1 MSGLNTLLD
10 ALLAEREAGREA
22 VLATVVKVEGSA
34 YRRPGARMLVSRFG
48 RPEGTISGGCLE
60 AEVAKKA
67 WWLTEAGPA
76 LRSYSTAEADEASE
90 EALSF
95 GLGCN
100 GKVHVLFERLPAN
113 GPCALVDALLGVRD
127 SQQAAAIA
135 TVIASPG
142 AASPRLGERL
152 CLVPGQDAKGE
163 LLLSGLAE
171 QISADLQQTLLRGKS
186 SRGFYPNG
194 EDEVEVLLEYL
205 PPVRRLVI
213 FGAGHDAQPLVRMAK
228 LLGWHVTVIDGRAHF
243 ARAERFAEV
252 DQVLVG
258 DVEQPFAYH
267 ELVRGAA
274 VAVMTHSLV
283 QDAHW
288 LQGVLHS
295 EPCYVGQLGP
305 RERTERLLAGIHEQ
319 LAKTQ
324 DELPGLACLHYPI
337 GLDLG
342 GDTPES
348 VAMAVLAEIQAVL
361 NGRHGGSLRLRA
373 ASIHDSD
380 PVLIAGQAA
389 TAVTTEAFR
398 QFAVQR

>member
-67 WWLTEAGPA
+67 WWLTETGPA
-76 LRSYSTAEADEASE
+76 LRSYSTAEADDGSE

-100 GKVHVLFERLPAN
+100 GKVHVLFERLPA
-113 GPCALVDALLGVRD
+113 GPCALVDALLSVRER
-127 SQQAAAIA
+127 QQPAAIA
-135 TVIASPG
+135 TVIASSG
-142 AASPRLGERL
+142 AAAPRLGERL
-152 CLVPGQDAKGE
+152 CLMPGQEAAGE
-163 LLLSGLAE
+163 LLRSVLVE

-186 SRGFYPNG
+186 SRGLYPNG
-194 EDEVEVLLEYL
+194 LGEVEVLLEYL

-243 ARAERFAEV
+243 ARAERFAEA

-258 DVEQPFAYH
+258 DVEQPFDYH

-288 LQGVLHS
+288 LKGVLHS

-319 LAKTQ
+319 LAKPQ
-324 DELPGLACLHYPI
+324 DELPGLECLHYPI

-361 NGRHGGSLRLRA
+361 NGRNGGSLRFRS

-380 PVLIAGQAA
+380 PVLMAGRDQTDVAA
-389 TAVTTEAFR
+389 EGCRLV
-398 QFAVQR
+398 AVQR

>member
-76 LRSYSTAEADEASE
+76 LRSYSTAEADDASE

-100 GKVHVLFERLPAN
+100 GKVHVLFERLPA
-113 GPCALVDALLGVRD
+113 GPCALVDALLSVRD
-127 SQQAAAIA
+127 RQQPAAIA
-135 TVIASPG
+135 TVIASSG
-142 AASPRLGERL
+142 AAAPRLGERL
-152 CLVPGQDAKGE
+152 CLMPGQEAAGE
-163 LLLSGLAE
+163 LLRSVLVE

-186 SRGFYPNG
+186 SRGLYPNG
-194 EDEVEVLLEYL
+194 LGEVEVLLEYL

-243 ARAERFAEV
+243 ARAERFAEA

-258 DVEQPFAYH
+258 DVEQPFDYH

-319 LAKTQ
+319 LANPQ
-324 DELPGLACLHYPI
+324 DELPGLECLHYPI

-361 NGRHGGSLRLRA
+361 NGRNGGSLRFRS

-380 PVLIAGQAA
+380 PVLKAGRDQTDVAA
-389 TAVTTEAFR
+389 EGCRLV
-398 QFAVQR
+398 AVQR

>member
-1 MSGLNTLLD
+1 MSGLNTFLD

-76 LRSYSTAEADEASE
+76 LRSYSTAEADDASE

-100 GKVHVLFERLPAN
+100 GKVHVLFERLPA
-113 GPCALVDALLGVRD
+113 GPCALVDALLSVRD
-127 SQQAAAIA
+127 RQQPAAIA
-135 TVIASPG
+135 TVIVSSG
-142 AASPRLGERL
+142 AAAPRLGERL
-152 CLVPGQDAKGE
+152 CLMPGQEAAGE
-163 LLLSGLAE
+163 LLRSVLVE

-186 SRGFYPNG
+186 SRGLYPNG
-194 EDEVEVLLEYL
+194 LGEVEVLLEYL

-243 ARAERFAEV
+243 ARAERFAEA

-258 DVEQPFAYH
+258 DVEQPFDYH

-288 LQGVLHS
+288 LKGVLHS

-319 LAKTQ
+319 LAKPQ
-324 DELPGLACLHYPI
+324 DELPGLECLHYPI

-342 GDTPES
+342 GDTPEC

-361 NGRHGGSLRLRA
+361 NGRNGGSLRFRS

-380 PVLIAGQAA
+380 PVLMAGRDQTDVAA
-389 TAVTTEAFR
+389 EGCRLV
-398 QFAVQR
+398 AVQR

>member
-1 MSGLNTLLD
+1 M
-10 ALLAEREAGREA
+10 
-22 VLATVVKVEGSA
+22 
-34 YRRPGARMLVSRFG
+34 
-48 RPEGTISGGCLE
+48 
-60 AEVAKKA
+60 AKKA

-76 LRSYSTAEADEASE
+76 LRSYSTAEADDASE

-100 GKVHVLFERLPAN
+100 GKVHVLFERLPA
-113 GPCALVDALLGVRD
+113 GPCALVDALLSVRD
-127 SQQAAAIA
+127 RQQPAAIA
-135 TVIASPG
+135 TVIVSSG
-142 AASPRLGERL
+142 AAAPRLGERL
-152 CLVPGQDAKGE
+152 CLMPGQEAAGE
-163 LLLSGLAE
+163 LLRSVLVE

-186 SRGFYPNG
+186 SRGLYPNG
-194 EDEVEVLLEYL
+194 LGEVEVLLEYL

-243 ARAERFAEV
+243 ARAERFAEA

-258 DVEQPFAYH
+258 DVEQPFDYH

-288 LQGVLHS
+288 LKGVLHS

-319 LAKTQ
+319 LAKPQ
-324 DELPGLACLHYPI
+324 DELPGLECLHYPI

-342 GDTPES
+342 GDTRNAWPWRCWRKFRQCS
-348 VAMAVLAEIQAVL
+348 TAAMAAACA
-361 NGRHGGSLRLRA
+361 SDLRA
-373 ASIHDSD
+373 SMT
-380 PVLIAGQAA
+380 A
-389 TAVTTEAFR
+389 TLC
-398 QFAVQR
+398 

>member
-76 LRSYSTAEADEASE
+76 LRSYSTAEADDASE

-100 GKVHVLFERLPAN
+100 GKVHVLFERLPA
-113 GPCALVDALLGVRD
+113 GPCALVDALLSVRD
-127 SQQAAAIA
+127 RQQPAAIA
-135 TVIASPG
+135 TVIASSG
-142 AASPRLGERL
+142 AAAPRLGERL
-152 CLVPGQDAKGE
+152 CLMPGQEAAGE
-163 LLLSGLAE
+163 LLRSVLVE

-186 SRGFYPNG
+186 SRGLYPNG
-194 EDEVEVLLEYL
+194 LGEVEVLLEYL
-205 PPVRRLVI
+205 PPVWRLVI

-243 ARAERFAEV
+243 ARAERFAEA

-258 DVEQPFAYH
+258 DVEQPFDYH

-319 LAKTQ
+319 LANPQ
-324 DELPGLACLHYPI
+324 DELPGLECLHYPI

-361 NGRHGGSLRLRA
+361 NGRNGGSLRFRS

-380 PVLIAGQAA
+380 PVLMAGRDQTDVAA
-389 TAVTTEAFR
+389 EGCRLV
-398 QFAVQR
+398 AVQR

>member
-76 LRSYSTAEADEASE
+76 LRSYSTAEADDASE

-100 GKVHVLFERLPAN
+100 GKVHVLFERLPA
-113 GPCALVDALLGVRD
+113 GPCALVDALLSVRD
-127 SQQAAAIA
+127 RQQPAAIA
-135 TVIASPG
+135 TVIASSG
-142 AASPRLGERL
+142 AAAPRLGERL
-152 CLVPGQDAKGE
+152 CLMPGQEAAGE
-163 LLLSGLAE
+163 LLRSVLVE

-186 SRGFYPNG
+186 SRGLYPNG
-194 EDEVEVLLEYL
+194 LGEVEVLLEYL

-243 ARAERFAEV
+243 ARAERFAEA

-258 DVEQPFAYH
+258 DVEQPFDYH

-288 LQGVLHS
+288 LKGVLHS

-319 LAKTQ
+319 LAKPQ
-324 DELPGLACLHYPI
+324 DELPGLECLHYPI

-361 NGRHGGSLRLRA
+361 NGRNGGSLRFRS

-380 PVLIAGQAA
+380 PVLKAGRDQTDVAA
-389 TAVTTEAFR
+389 EGCRLV
-398 QFAVQR
+398 AVQR

>member
-76 LRSYSTAEADEASE
+76 LRSYSTAEADDASE

-100 GKVHVLFERLPAN
+100 GKVHVLFERLPA
-113 GPCALVDALLGVRD
+113 GPCALVDALLSVRD
-127 SQQAAAIA
+127 RQQPAAIA
-135 TVIASPG
+135 TVIVSSG
-142 AASPRLGERL
+142 AAAPRLGERL
-152 CLVPGQDAKGE
+152 CLMPGQEAAGE
-163 LLLSGLAE
+163 LLRSVLVE
-171 QISADLQQTLLRGKS
+171 QISANLQQTLLRGKS
-186 SRGFYPNG
+186 SRGLYPNG
-194 EDEVEVLLEYL
+194 LGEVEVLLEYL
-205 PPVRRLVI
+205 PPARRLVI

-243 ARAERFAEV
+243 ARAERFAEA

-258 DVEQPFAYH
+258 DVEQPFDYH

-288 LQGVLHS
+288 LKGVLHS

-319 LAKTQ
+319 LAKPQ
-324 DELPGLACLHYPI
+324 DELPGLECLHYPI

-361 NGRHGGSLRLRA
+361 NGRNGGSLRFRS

-380 PVLIAGQAA
+380 PVLMAGRDQTDVAA
-389 TAVTTEAFR
+389 EGCRLV
-398 QFAVQR
+398 AVQR

>member
-34 YRRPGARMLVSRFG
+34 YRRPGARMLLSRFG

-76 LRSYSTAEADEASE
+76 LRSYSTAEADDASE

-100 GKVHVLFERLPAN
+100 GKVHVLFERLPA
-113 GPCALVDALLGVRD
+113 GPCALVDALLSVRD
-127 SQQAAAIA
+127 RQQPAAIA
-135 TVIASPG
+135 TVIASSG
-142 AASPRLGERL
+142 AAAPRLGERL
-152 CLVPGQDAKGE
+152 CLMPGQEAAGE
-163 LLLSGLAE
+163 LLRSVLVE

-186 SRGFYPNG
+186 SRGLYPNG
-194 EDEVEVLLEYL
+194 LGEVEVLLEYL

-243 ARAERFAEV
+243 ARAERFAEA

-258 DVEQPFAYH
+258 DVEQPFDYH

-319 LAKTQ
+319 LAKPQ
-324 DELPGLACLHYPI
+324 DELPGLECLHYPI

-361 NGRHGGSLRLRA
+361 NGRNGGSLRFRS

-380 PVLIAGQAA
+380 PVLMAGRDQTDVAA
-389 TAVTTEAFR
+389 EGCRLV
-398 QFAVQR
+398 AVQR

>member
-76 LRSYSTAEADEASE
+76 LRSYSTAEADDASE

-100 GKVHVLFERLPAN
+100 GKVHVLFERLPA
-113 GPCALVDALLGVRD
+113 GPCALVDALLSVRD
-127 SQQAAAIA
+127 RQQPAAIA
-135 TVIASPG
+135 TVIVSSG
-142 AASPRLGERL
+142 AAAPRLGERL
-152 CLVPGQDAKGE
+152 CLMPGQEAAGE
-163 LLLSGLAE
+163 LLRSVLVE

-186 SRGFYPNG
+186 SRGLYPNG
-194 EDEVEVLLEYL
+194 LGEVEVLLEYL

-243 ARAERFAEV
+243 ARAERFAEA

-258 DVEQPFAYH
+258 DVEQPFDYH

-319 LAKTQ
+319 LAKPQ
-324 DELPGLACLHYPI
+324 DELPGLECLHYPI

-361 NGRHGGSLRLRA
+361 NGRNGGSLRFRS

-380 PVLIAGQAA
+380 PVLMAGRDQTDVAA
-389 TAVTTEAFR
+389 EGCRLV
-398 QFAVQR
+398 AVQR

>member
-76 LRSYSTAEADEASE
+76 LRSYSTAEADDASE

-100 GKVHVLFERLPAN
+100 GKVHVLFERLPA
-113 GPCALVDALLGVRD
+113 GPCALVDALLSVRD
-127 SQQAAAIA
+127 RQQPAAIA
-135 TVIASPG
+135 TVIVSSG
-142 AASPRLGERL
+142 AAAPRLGERL
-152 CLVPGQDAKGE
+152 CLMPGQEAAGE
-163 LLLSGLAE
+163 LLRSVLVE

-186 SRGFYPNG
+186 SRGLYPNG
-194 EDEVEVLLEYL
+194 LGEVEVLLEYL

-243 ARAERFAEV
+243 ARAERFAEA

-258 DVEQPFAYH
+258 DVEQPFDYH

-319 LAKTQ
+319 LAKPQ
-324 DELPGLACLHYPI
+324 DELPGLECLHYPI

-342 GDTPES
+342 GDTPEC

-361 NGRHGGSLRLRA
+361 NGRNGGSLRFRS

-380 PVLIAGQAA
+380 PVLMAGRDQTDVAA
-389 TAVTTEAFR
+389 EGCRLV
-398 QFAVQR
+398 AVQR

>member
-76 LRSYSTAEADEASE
+76 LRSYSTAEADDASE

-100 GKVHVLFERLPAN
+100 GKVHVLFERLPA
-113 GPCALVDALLGVRD
+113 GPCALVDALLSVRD
-127 SQQAAAIA
+127 RQQPAAIA
-135 TVIASPG
+135 TVIASSG
-142 AASPRLGERL
+142 AAAPRLGERL
-152 CLVPGQDAKGE
+152 CLMPGQEAAGE
-163 LLLSGLAE
+163 LLRSVLVE

-186 SRGFYPNG
+186 SRGLYPNG
-194 EDEVEVLLEYL
+194 LGEVEVLLEYL

-243 ARAERFAEV
+243 ARAERFAEA

-258 DVEQPFAYH
+258 DVEQPFDYH

-319 LAKTQ
+319 LAKPQ
-324 DELPGLACLHYPI
+324 DELPGLECLHYPI

-361 NGRHGGSLRLRA
+361 NGRNGGSLRFRS

-380 PVLIAGQAA
+380 PVLMAGRDQTDVAA
-389 TAVTTEAFR
+389 EGCRLV
-398 QFAVQR
+398 AVQR

>member
-67 WWLTEAGPA
+67 WWLTETGPA
-76 LRSYSTAEADEASE
+76 LRSYSTAEADDASE

-100 GKVHVLFERLPAN
+100 GKVHVLFERLPA
-113 GPCALVDALLGVRD
+113 GPCALVDALLSVRER
-127 SQQAAAIA
+127 QQPAAIA
-135 TVIASPG
+135 TVIASSG
-142 AASPRLGERL
+142 AAAPRLGERL
-152 CLVPGQDAKGE
+152 CLMPGQEAAGE
-163 LLLSGLAE
+163 LLRSVLVE

-186 SRGFYPNG
+186 SRGLYPNG
-194 EDEVEVLLEYL
+194 LGEVEVLLEYL

-243 ARAERFAEV
+243 ARAERFAEA

-258 DVEQPFAYH
+258 DVERPFDYH

-319 LAKTQ
+319 LAKPQ
-324 DELPGLACLHYPI
+324 DELPGLECLHYPI

-361 NGRHGGSLRLRA
+361 NGRNGGSLRFRS

-380 PVLIAGQAA
+380 PVLMAGRDQTDVAA
-389 TAVTTEAFR
+389 EGCRLV
-398 QFAVQR
+398 AVQR

>member
-76 LRSYSTAEADEASE
+76 LRSYSTAEADDASE

-100 GKVHVLFERLPAN
+100 GKVHVLFERLPA
-113 GPCALVDALLGVRD
+113 GPCALVDALLSVRD
-127 SQQAAAIA
+127 RQQPAAIA
-135 TVIASPG
+135 TVIVSSG
-142 AASPRLGERL
+142 AAAPRLGERL
-152 CLVPGQDAKGE
+152 CLMPGQEAAGE
-163 LLLSGLAE
+163 LLRSVLVE

-186 SRGFYPNG
+186 SRGLYPNG
-194 EDEVEVLLEYL
+194 LGEVEVLLEYL

-243 ARAERFAEV
+243 ARAERFAEA

-258 DVEQPFAYH
+258 DVEQPFDYH

-288 LQGVLHS
+288 LKGVLHS

-319 LAKTQ
+319 LAKPQ
-324 DELPGLACLHYPI
+324 DELPGLESLHYPI

-342 GDTPES
+342 GDTPEC

-361 NGRHGGSLRLRA
+361 NGRNGGSLRFRS

-380 PVLIAGQAA
+380 PVLMAGRDQTDVAA
-389 TAVTTEAFR
+389 EGCRLV
-398 QFAVQR
+398 AVQR

>member
-48 RPEGTISGGCLE
+48 RPECTISGGCLE

-76 LRSYSTAEADEASE
+76 LRSYSTAEADDASE

-100 GKVHVLFERLPAN
+100 GKVHVLFERLPA
-113 GPCALVDALLGVRD
+113 GPCALVDALLSVRD
-127 SQQAAAIA
+127 RQQPAAIA
-135 TVIASPG
+135 TVIVSSG
-142 AASPRLGERL
+142 AAAPRLGERL
-152 CLVPGQDAKGE
+152 CLMPGQEAAGE
-163 LLLSGLAE
+163 LLRSVLVE

-186 SRGFYPNG
+186 SRGLYPNG
-194 EDEVEVLLEYL
+194 LGEVEVLLEYL

-243 ARAERFAEV
+243 ARAERFAEA

-258 DVEQPFAYH
+258 DVEQPFDYH

-288 LQGVLHS
+288 LKGVLHS

-319 LAKTQ
+319 LAKPQ
-324 DELPGLACLHYPI
+324 DELPGLECLHYPI

-361 NGRHGGSLRLRA
+361 NGRNGGSLRFRS

-380 PVLIAGQAA
+380 PVLKAGRDQTDVAA
-389 TAVTTEAFR
+389 EGCRLV
-398 QFAVQR
+398 AVQR

>member
-10 ALLAEREAGREA
+10 ALLTEREVGREA

-100 GKVHVLFERLPAN
+100 GKVHVLFERLPAS
-113 GPCALVDALLGVRD
+113 GPCALVDALCGVRD
-127 SQQAAAIA
+127 SQQPAAIA

-142 AASPRLGERL
+142 AAAPRLGARL
-152 CLVPGQDAKGE
+152 FLLPGQDAEGE
-163 LLLSGLAE
+163 LLGSALAE
-171 QISADLQQTLLRGKS
+171 QICADLQQTLLRGKS
-186 SRGFYPNG
+186 SRCLYPHG
-194 EDEVEVLLEYL
+194 ADEVEVLLEYL

-213 FGAGHDAQPLVRMAK
+213 FGAGHDAQPVVRMAK

-243 ARAERFAEV
+243 ARAERFAEA

-295 EPCYVGQLGP
+295 APCYVGQLGP
-305 RERTERLLAGIHEQ
+305 RERTERLLAGIHAQ
-319 LAKTQ
+319 Q
-324 DELPGLACLHYPI
+324 GDLPGLANLHYPI

-361 NGRHGGSLRLRA
+361 NGRNGGSLRLRA

-380 PVLIAGQAA
+380 PLRIAGLEQ
-389 TAVTTEAFR
+389 TAVAAEAFR
-398 QFAVQR
+398 QLAVQR

>member
-1 MSGLNTLLD
+1 MSGLNTLLA

-76 LRSYSTAEADEASE
+76 LRSYSTAEADDASE

-100 GKVHVLFERLPAN
+100 GKVHVLFERLPA
-113 GPCALVDALLGVRD
+113 GPCALVDALLSVRD
-127 SQQAAAIA
+127 RQQPAAIA
-135 TVIASPG
+135 TVIASSG
-142 AASPRLGERL
+142 AAAPRLGERL
-152 CLVPGQDAKGE
+152 CLMPGQEAAGE
-163 LLLSGLAE
+163 LLRSVLVE

-186 SRGFYPNG
+186 SRGLYPNG
-194 EDEVEVLLEYL
+194 LGEVEVLLEYL

-243 ARAERFAEV
+243 ARAERFAEA

-258 DVEQPFAYH
+258 DVEQPFDYH

-319 LAKTQ
+319 LAKPQ
-324 DELPGLACLHYPI
+324 DELPGLECLHYPI

-361 NGRHGGSLRLRA
+361 NGRNGGSLRFRS

-380 PVLIAGQAA
+380 PVLMAGRDQTDVAA
-389 TAVTTEAFR
+389 EGCRLV
-398 QFAVQR
+398 AVQR

>member
-76 LRSYSTAEADEASE
+76 LRSYSTAEADDASE

-100 GKVHVLFERLPAN
+100 GKVHVLFERLPA
-113 GPCALVDALLGVRD
+113 GPCALVDALLSVRD
-127 SQQAAAIA
+127 RQQPSAIA
-135 TVIASPG
+135 TVIASSG
-142 AASPRLGERL
+142 AAAPRLGERL
-152 CLVPGQDAKGE
+152 CLMPGQEAAGE
-163 LLLSGLAE
+163 LLRSVLVE

-186 SRGFYPNG
+186 SRGLYPNG
-194 EDEVEVLLEYL
+194 LGEVEVLLEYL

-243 ARAERFAEV
+243 ARAERFAEA

-258 DVEQPFAYH
+258 DVEQPFDYH

-319 LAKTQ
+319 LAKPQ
-324 DELPGLACLHYPI
+324 DELPGLECLHYPI

-361 NGRHGGSLRLRA
+361 NGRNGGSLRFRS

-380 PVLIAGQAA
+380 PVLKAGRDQTDVAA
-389 TAVTTEAFR
+389 EGCRLV
-398 QFAVQR
+398 AVQR

>member
-76 LRSYSTAEADEASE
+76 LRSYSTAEADDASE

-100 GKVHVLFERLPAN
+100 GKVHVLFERLPA
-113 GPCALVDALLGVRD
+113 GPCALVDALLSVRD
-127 SQQAAAIA
+127 RQQPAAIA
-135 TVIASPG
+135 TVIVSSG
-142 AASPRLGERL
+142 AAAPRLGERL
-152 CLVPGQDAKGE
+152 CLMPGQEAAGE
-163 LLLSGLAE
+163 LLRSVLVE

-186 SRGFYPNG
+186 SRGLYPNG
-194 EDEVEVLLEYL
+194 LGEVEVLLEYL

-243 ARAERFAEV
+243 ARAERFAEA

-258 DVEQPFAYH
+258 DVEQPFDYH

-288 LQGVLHS
+288 LKGVLHS

-319 LAKTQ
+319 LAKPQ
-324 DELPGLACLHYPI
+324 DELPGLECLHYPI

-361 NGRHGGSLRLRA
+361 NGRNGGSLRFRS

-380 PVLIAGQAA
+380 PVLKAGRDQTDVAA
-389 TAVTTEAFR
+389 EGCRLV
-398 QFAVQR
+398 AVQR

>member
-76 LRSYSTAEADEASE
+76 LRSYSTAEADDASE

-100 GKVHVLFERLPAN
+100 GKVHVLFERLPA
-113 GPCALVDALLGVRD
+113 GPCALVDALLSVRER
-127 SQQAAAIA
+127 QQPAAIA
-135 TVIASPG
+135 TVIASSG
-142 AASPRLGERL
+142 AAAPRLGERL
-152 CLVPGQDAKGE
+152 CLMPGQEAAGE
-163 LLLSGLAE
+163 LLRSVLVE

-186 SRGFYPNG
+186 SRGLYPNG
-194 EDEVEVLLEYL
+194 LGEVEVLLEYL

-243 ARAERFAEV
+243 ARAERFAEA

-258 DVEQPFAYH
+258 DVERPFDYH

-319 LAKTQ
+319 LAKPQ
-324 DELPGLACLHYPI
+324 DELPGLECLHYPI

-361 NGRHGGSLRLRA
+361 NGRNGGSLRFRS

-380 PVLIAGQAA
+380 PVLMAGRDQTDVAA
-389 TAVTTEAFR
+389 EGCRLV
-398 QFAVQR
+398 AVQR

>member
-1 MSGLNTLLD
+1 MSGLNTFLD

-76 LRSYSTAEADEASE
+76 LRSYSTAEADDASE

-100 GKVHVLFERLPAN
+100 GKVHVLFERLPA
-113 GPCALVDALLGVRD
+113 GPCALVDALLSVRD
-127 SQQAAAIA
+127 RQQPAAIA
-135 TVIASPG
+135 TVIVSSG
-142 AASPRLGERL
+142 AAAPRLGERL
-152 CLVPGQDAKGE
+152 CLMPGQEAAGE
-163 LLLSGLAE
+163 LLRSVLVE

-186 SRGFYPNG
+186 SRGLYPNG
-194 EDEVEVLLEYL
+194 LGEVEVLLEYL

-243 ARAERFAEV
+243 ARAERFAEA

-258 DVEQPFAYH
+258 DVEQPFDYH

-288 LQGVLHS
+288 LKGVLHS

-319 LAKTQ
+319 LAKPQ
-324 DELPGLACLHYPI
+324 DELPGLECLHYPI

-361 NGRHGGSLRLRA
+361 NGRNGGSLRFRS

-380 PVLIAGQAA
+380 PVLMAGRDQTDVAA
-389 TAVTTEAFR
+389 EGCRLVAVLR
-398 QFAVQR
+398 

>member
-10 ALLAEREAGREA
+10 ALLSEREAGREA

-60 AEVAKKA
+60 AEGAKKA

-76 LRSYSTAEADEASE
+76 LRSYSTAEADDASE

-100 GKVHVLFERLPAN
+100 GKVHVLFERLPA
-113 GPCALVDALLGVRD
+113 GPCALVDALLSVRD
-127 SQQAAAIA
+127 RQQPAAIA
-135 TVIASPG
+135 TVIVSSG
-142 AASPRLGERL
+142 AAAPRLGERL
-152 CLVPGQDAKGE
+152 CLMPGQEAAGE
-163 LLLSGLAE
+163 LLRSVLVE

-186 SRGFYPNG
+186 SRGLYPNG
-194 EDEVEVLLEYL
+194 LGEVEVLLEYL

-243 ARAERFAEV
+243 ARAERFAEA

-258 DVEQPFAYH
+258 DVEQPFDYH

-288 LQGVLHS
+288 LKGVLHS

-319 LAKTQ
+319 LAKPQ
-324 DELPGLACLHYPI
+324 DELPGLECLHYPI

-361 NGRHGGSLRLRA
+361 NGRNGGSLRFRS

-380 PVLIAGQAA
+380 PVLKAGRDQTDVAA
-389 TAVTTEAFR
+389 EGCRLV
-398 QFAVQR
+398 AVQR

>member
-1 MSGLNTLLD
+1 MAGLHTLLD
-10 ALLAEREAGREA
+10 ALLTERAAGRDA

-67 WWLTEAGPA
+67 WWLTETGPA

-90 EALSF
+90 ESLSF

-100 GKVHVLFERLPAN
+100 GKVYVLFERLPAS
-113 GPCALVDALLGVRD
+113 GPCGLLDTLVQVRD
-127 SQQAAAIA
+127 TQQPAAIA
-135 TVIASPG
+135 TVIASPAG
-142 AASPRLGERL
+142 GQPRLGERL
-152 CLVPGQDAKGE
+152 RLLSGQQAEGE
-163 LLLSGLAE
+163 LLGSPLAE
-171 QISADLQQTLLRGKS
+171 RLRADLQQTLLRGKS
-186 SRGFYPNG
+186 LLCVYPNG
-194 EDEVEVLLEYL
+194 AHEVEVFLEYL
-205 PPVRRLVI
+205 PAVRRLVV

-243 ARAERFAEV
+243 ARAERFPEA
-252 DQVLVG
+252 DHVLVG
-258 DVEQPFAYH
+258 DIARPFAHH

-274 VAVMTHSLV
+274 VAVMTHSLM

-288 LQGVLHS
+288 LQGVLQS
-295 EPCYVGQLGP
+295 APCYVGQLGP
-305 RERTERLLAGIHEQ
+305 RERTERLLAGIGELQ
-319 LAKTQ
+319 G
-324 DELPGLACLHYPI
+324 ELPGMANLHYPI

-361 NGRHGGSLRLRA
+361 NGRNGASLRFRSA
-373 ASIHDSD
+373 QIHDSD
-380 PVLIAGQAA
+380 ARVIAGRQD
-389 TAVTTEAFR
+389 AVTADEAA
-398 QFAVQR
+398 QPSTVHG

>member
-1 MSGLNTLLD
+1 MSCLIPLLD
-10 ALLAEREAGREA
+10 VLLAERNAGREA
-22 VLATVVKVEGSA
+22 VLATVVKVDGSA

-60 AEVAKKA
+60 AEVARKA

-76 LRSYSTAEADEASE
+76 LRSYSTSEADEGSE

-100 GKVHVLFERLPAN
+100 GKVHVLFERLPAS
-113 GPCALVDALLGVRD
+113 GPCALITALLGVRD
-127 SQQAAAIA
+127 TQQPAAIA
-135 TVIASPG
+135 TVIASSADG
-142 AASPRLGERL
+142 SHRLGDRL
-152 CLVPGQDAKGE
+152 LLVSGQSAEGE
-163 LLLSGLAE
+163 LLQSALAE
-171 QISADLQQTLLRGKS
+171 QIRIDLQQTLVRGKS
-186 SRGFYPNG
+186 SRYLYPNG
-194 EDEVEVLLEYL
+194 TGKIEVLMEYL
-205 PPVRRLVI
+205 PPVRRLVV

-228 LLGWHVTVIDGRAHF
+228 LLGWHVTIIDGRSHF
-243 ARAERFAEV
+243 ARAERFPDA

-258 DVEQPFAYH
+258 DVEQPFAYR

-319 LAKTQ
+319 Q
-324 DELPGLACLHYPI
+324 GELPGLACLHYPI
-337 GLDLG
+337 GLGLG

-348 VAMAVLAEIQAVL
+348 VAMAMLAEIQAVL
-361 NGRHGGSLRLRA
+361 NGRNGGSLRFRS

-380 PVLIAGQAA
+380 PVLIASETETEIAFAA
-389 TAVTTEAFR
+389 EAYR
-398 QFAVQR
+398 RFAVQP

>member
-76 LRSYSTAEADEASE
+76 LRSYSTAEADDASE

-100 GKVHVLFERLPAN
+100 GKVHVLFERLPA
-113 GPCALVDALLGVRD
+113 GPCALVDALLSVRD
-127 SQQAAAIA
+127 HQQPAAIA
-135 TVIASPG
+135 TVIVSSG
-142 AASPRLGERL
+142 AAAPRLGERL
-152 CLVPGQDAKGE
+152 CLMPGQEAAGE
-163 LLLSGLAE
+163 LLRSVLVE

-186 SRGFYPNG
+186 SRGLYPNG
-194 EDEVEVLLEYL
+194 LGEVEVLLEYL

-243 ARAERFAEV
+243 ARAERFAEA

-258 DVEQPFAYH
+258 DVEQPFDYH

-288 LQGVLHS
+288 LKGVLHS

-319 LAKTQ
+319 LAKPQ
-324 DELPGLACLHYPI
+324 DELPGLECLHYPI

-361 NGRHGGSLRLRA
+361 NGRNGGSLRFRS

-380 PVLIAGQAA
+380 PVLKAGRDQTDVAA
-389 TAVTTEAFR
+389 EGCRLV
-398 QFAVQR
+398 AVQR

>member
-76 LRSYSTAEADEASE
+76 LRSYSTAEADDASE

-100 GKVHVLFERLPAN
+100 GKVHVLFERLPA
-113 GPCALVDALLGVRD
+113 GPCALVDALLSVRD
-127 SQQAAAIA
+127 RQQPAAIA
-135 TVIASPG
+135 TVIASSG
-142 AASPRLGERL
+142 AAAPRLGERL
-152 CLVPGQDAKGE
+152 CLMPGQEAAGE
-163 LLLSGLAE
+163 LLRSVLVE

-186 SRGFYPNG
+186 SRGLYPNG
-194 EDEVEVLLEYL
+194 LGEVEVLLEYL

-243 ARAERFAEV
+243 ARAERFAEA

-258 DVEQPFAYH
+258 DVEQPFDYH

-319 LAKTQ
+319 LANPQ
-324 DELPGLACLHYPI
+324 DELPGLECLHYPI

-361 NGRHGGSLRLRA
+361 NGRNGGSLRFRS

-380 PVLIAGQAA
+380 PVLMAGRDQTDVAA
-389 TAVTTEAFR
+389 EGCRLV
-398 QFAVQR
+398 AVQR

>member
-1 MSGLNTLLD
+1 MSGLNTFLD

-76 LRSYSTAEADEASE
+76 LRSYSTAEADDASE

-100 GKVHVLFERLPAN
+100 GKVHVLFERLPA
-113 GPCALVDALLGVRD
+113 GPCALVDALLSVRD
-127 SQQAAAIA
+127 RQQPAAIA
-135 TVIASPG
+135 TVIVSSG
-142 AASPRLGERL
+142 AAAPRLGERL
-152 CLVPGQDAKGE
+152 CLMPGQEAAGE
-163 LLLSGLAE
+163 LLRSVLVE

-186 SRGFYPNG
+186 SRGLYPNG
-194 EDEVEVLLEYL
+194 LGEVEVLLEYL

-243 ARAERFAEV
+243 ARAERFAEA

-258 DVEQPFAYH
+258 DVEQPFDYH

-288 LQGVLHS
+288 LKGVLHS

-319 LAKTQ
+319 LAKPQ
-324 DELPGLACLHYPI
+324 DELPGLECLHYPI

-342 GDTPES
+342 GDTPEC

-361 NGRHGGSLRLRA
+361 NGRNGGSLRFRS

-380 PVLIAGQAA
+380 PVLMAGRDQPDVAA
-389 TAVTTEAFR
+389 EGCRLV
-398 QFAVQR
+398 AVQR

>member
-76 LRSYSTAEADEASE
+76 LRSYSTAEADDASE

-100 GKVHVLFERLPAN
+100 GKVHVLFERLPA
-113 GPCALVDALLGVRD
+113 GPCALVDALLSVRD
-127 SQQAAAIA
+127 RQQPAAIA
-135 TVIASPG
+135 TVIVSSG
-142 AASPRLGERL
+142 AAAPRLGERL
-152 CLVPGQDAKGE
+152 CLMPGQEAAGE
-163 LLLSGLAE
+163 LLRSVLVE
-171 QISADLQQTLLRGKS
+171 QISADLLQTLLRGKS
-186 SRGFYPNG
+186 SRGLYPNG
-194 EDEVEVLLEYL
+194 LGEVEVLLEYL

-243 ARAERFAEV
+243 ARAERFAEA

-258 DVEQPFAYH
+258 DVEQPFDYH

-288 LQGVLHS
+288 LKGVLHS

-319 LAKTQ
+319 LAKPQ
-324 DELPGLACLHYPI
+324 DELPGLECLHYPI

-361 NGRHGGSLRLRA
+361 NGRNGGSLRFRS

-380 PVLIAGQAA
+380 PVLKAGRDQTDVAA
-389 TAVTTEAFR
+389 EGCRLV
-398 QFAVQR
+398 AVQR

>member
-67 WWLTEAGPA
+67 WWLTETGPA
-76 LRSYSTAEADEASE
+76 LRSYSTAEADDGSE

-100 GKVHVLFERLPAN
+100 GKVHVLFERLPA
-113 GPCALVDALLGVRD
+113 GPCALVDALLSVRER
-127 SQQAAAIA
+127 QQPAAIA
-135 TVIASPG
+135 TVIASSG
-142 AASPRLGERL
+142 AAAPRLGERL
-152 CLVPGQDAKGE
+152 CLMPGQEAAGE
-163 LLLSGLAE
+163 LLRSVLVE

-186 SRGFYPNG
+186 SRGLYPNG
-194 EDEVEVLLEYL
+194 LGEVEVLLEYL

-243 ARAERFAEV
+243 ARAERFAEA

-258 DVEQPFAYH
+258 DVERPFDYH

-319 LAKTQ
+319 LAKPQ
-324 DELPGLACLHYPI
+324 DELPGLECLHYPI

-361 NGRHGGSLRLRA
+361 NGRNGGSLRFRS

-380 PVLIAGQAA
+380 PVLMAGRDQTDVAA
-389 TAVTTEAFR
+389 EGCRLV
-398 QFAVQR
+398 AVQR

>member
-76 LRSYSTAEADEASE
+76 LRSYSTAEADDASE

-100 GKVHVLFERLPAN
+100 GKVHVLFERLPA
-113 GPCALVDALLGVRD
+113 GPCALVDALLSVRD
-127 SQQAAAIA
+127 RQQPAAIA
-135 TVIASPG
+135 TVIVSSG
-142 AASPRLGERL
+142 AAAPRLGERL
-152 CLVPGQDAKGE
+152 CLMPGQEAAGE
-163 LLLSGLAE
+163 LLRSVLVE

-186 SRGFYPNG
+186 SRGLYPNG
-194 EDEVEVLLEYL
+194 LGEVEVLLEYL

-243 ARAERFAEV
+243 ARAERFAEA

-258 DVEQPFAYH
+258 DVEQPFDYH

-288 LQGVLHS
+288 LKGVLHS

-319 LAKTQ
+319 LAKPQ
-324 DELPGLACLHYPI
+324 DELPGLECLHYPI

-342 GDTPES
+342 GDTPEC

-361 NGRHGGSLRLRA
+361 NGRNGGSLRFRS

-380 PVLIAGQAA
+380 PVLKAGRDQTDVAA
-389 TAVTTEAFR
+389 EGCRLV
-398 QFAVQR
+398 AVQR

>member
-76 LRSYSTAEADEASE
+76 LRSYSTAEADDASE

-100 GKVHVLFERLPAN
+100 GKVHVLFERLPA
-113 GPCALVDALLGVRD
+113 GPCALVDALLSVRER
-127 SQQAAAIA
+127 QQPAAIA
-135 TVIASPG
+135 TVIASSG
-142 AASPRLGERL
+142 AAAPRLGERL
-152 CLVPGQDAKGE
+152 CLMPGQEAAGE
-163 LLLSGLAE
+163 LLRSVLVE

-186 SRGFYPNG
+186 SRGLYPNG
-194 EDEVEVLLEYL
+194 LGEVEVLLEYL

-243 ARAERFAEV
+243 ARAERFAEA

-258 DVEQPFAYH
+258 DVERPFDYH

-288 LQGVLHS
+288 LQGVLHR

-319 LAKTQ
+319 LAKPQ
-324 DELPGLACLHYPI
+324 DELPGLECLHYPI

-361 NGRHGGSLRLRA
+361 NGRNGGSLRFRS

-380 PVLIAGQAA
+380 PVLMAGRDQTDVAA
-389 TAVTTEAFR
+389 EGCRLV
-398 QFAVQR
+398 AVQR

>member
-76 LRSYSTAEADEASE
+76 LRSYSTAEADDASE

-100 GKVHVLFERLPAN
+100 GKVHVLFERLPA
-113 GPCALVDALLGVRD
+113 GPCALVDALLSVRD
-127 SQQAAAIA
+127 RQQPAAIA
-135 TVIASPG
+135 TVIVSSG
-142 AASPRLGERL
+142 AAAPRLGERL
-152 CLVPGQDAKGE
+152 CLMPGQEAAGE
-163 LLLSGLAE
+163 LLRSVLVE

-186 SRGFYPNG
+186 SRGLYPNG
-194 EDEVEVLLEYL
+194 LGEVEVLLEYL

-243 ARAERFAEV
+243 ARAERFAEA

-258 DVEQPFAYH
+258 DVEQPFDYH

-305 RERTERLLAGIHEQ
+305 RERTERLLACIHEK
-319 LAKTQ
+319 LAKPQ
-324 DELPGLACLHYPI
+324 DELPGLECLHYPI

-361 NGRHGGSLRLRA
+361 NGRNGGSLRFRS

-380 PVLIAGQAA
+380 PVLMAGRDQTDVAA
-389 TAVTTEAFR
+389 EGCRLV
-398 QFAVQR
+398 AVQR

>member
-76 LRSYSTAEADEASE
+76 LRSSSTAEADDASE

-100 GKVHVLFERLPAN
+100 GKVHVLFERLPA
-113 GPCALVDALLGVRD
+113 GPCALVDALLSVRD
-127 SQQAAAIA
+127 RQQPAAIA
-135 TVIASPG
+135 TVIVSSG
-142 AASPRLGERL
+142 AAAPRLGERL
-152 CLVPGQDAKGE
+152 CLMPGQEAAGE
-163 LLLSGLAE
+163 LLRSVLVE

-186 SRGFYPNG
+186 SRGLYPNG
-194 EDEVEVLLEYL
+194 LGEVEVLLEYL

-243 ARAERFAEV
+243 ARAERFAEA

-258 DVEQPFAYH
+258 DVEQPFDYH

-288 LQGVLHS
+288 LKGVLHS

-319 LAKTQ
+319 LAKPQ
-324 DELPGLACLHYPI
+324 DELPGLECLHYPI

-361 NGRHGGSLRLRA
+361 NGRNGGSLRFRS

-380 PVLIAGQAA
+380 PVLKAGRDQTDVAA
-389 TAVTTEAFR
+389 EGCRLV
-398 QFAVQR
+398 AVQR